1 MKAFDLIKADYFRYW
16 GVFPSWGGVFCKM
29 ILNKNHCFS
38 YQIWLRLSDKS
49 IIRPIAR
56 MIHVVMS
63 SYYGIHIPPHTKIG
77 PGLYI
82 NHGFGIF
89 INANTIIGKNCNISQ
104 LTTIGS
110 NKGTPATIGDNVYIG
125 PSVCIVESVTIGNE
139 VNIGA
144 GAVVTHDIPDGVT
157 VAGVPAK
164 IISEKKQDFI
174 QNRI

>member
-16 GVFPSWGGVFCKM
+16 GVFPSRGGVFCKL

-38 YQIWLRLSDKS
+38 YQVWLRLSDKS

-89 INANTIIGKNCNISQ
+89 IRERQ
-104 LTTIGS
+104 LRLVIMF
-110 NKGTPATIGDNVYIG
+110 ILVL
-125 PSVCIVESVTIGNE
+125 PSVLSNPLQLVM
-139 VNIGA
+139 
-144 GAVVTHDIPDGVT
+144 
-157 VAGVPAK
+157 K
-164 IISEKKQDFI
+164 
-174 QNRI
+174 